1 MMDWMDEAVRRTK
14 DKFGAQQGDDEKF
27 VLEEGLKHDLGLQ
40 FYRNLREWLLKA
52 EKDFNS
58 KYGSNVL
65 VVTEPGQQT
74 IVKSVLTR
82 SESRTAEISYNETLQ
97 QIGWV
102 TETGV
107 THRSIQL
114 KLSGNREMLAT
125 ADNQD
130 LTVEQLGQKI
140 IDVVLA

>member
-1 MMDWMDEAVRRTK
+1 MTDWMDEAVKRTK

-27 VLEEGLKHDLGLQ
+27 VLEQGLKHDLGLQ

-65 VVTEPGQQT
+65 VITESGQQT

-82 SESRTAEISYNETLQ
+82 TESRTAEISYNETLQ

-102 TETGV
+102 TEAGI
-107 THRSIQL
+107 THYPLQL
-114 KLSGNREMLAT
+114 KLSGSREMLAA

-140 IDVVLA
+140 IDVVLP

>member
-1 MMDWMDEAVRRTK
+1 MTDWMDEAVRRTK
-14 DKFGAQQGDDEKF
+14 DRFGAQQGDDEKF
-27 VLEEGLKHDLGLQ
+27 VLEEGLKYDLGLQ

-52 EKDFNS
+52 EKEFNS

-65 VVTEPGQQT
+65 VVTETGQQT

-82 SESRTAEISYNETLQ
+82 TQSRTAGISYNETLQ

-102 TETGV
+102 TETGI
-107 THRSIQL
+107 THYPLQL
-114 KLSGNREMLAT
+114 KLSGRREMLAT

>member
-1 MMDWMDEAVRRTK
+1 MTDWMDEAVRRTK
-14 DKFGAQQGDDEKF
+14 DKFGAQQVDDEKF

-40 FYRNLREWLLKA
+40 FYRNLREWLLKT

-74 IVKSVLTR
+74 TVKSVLTR
-82 SESRTAEISYNETLQ
+82 TESKTAEISYDENLR

-102 TETGV
+102 TGTGIS
-107 THRSIQL
+107 HHSIQL
-114 KLSGNREMLAT
+114 KLSGSREMLAT
-125 ADNQD
+125 NGSQD

-140 IDVVLA
+140 IDAVLP